1 MISVETDKAKRL
13 LVISAAGHISKD
25 EVKQAAEQVRKTL
38 RDVPPGLRALTDF
51 RWLESMRPS
60 AAPHIAE
67 IMDALA
73 EKQVASVI
81 RIIPDPGKD
90 IGLNILSQFHYSHE
104 LPISTVETLVDALD
118 RLLEQT
124 ANTKQATND
133 SRAAGTANTQW
144 EPTEPTDGPIDL
156 PETRIL

>member
-1 MISVETDKAKRL
+1 MFSVETNKAKRL
-13 LVISAAGHISKD
+13 LVISAAGHVSKE
-25 EVKQAAEQVRKTL
+25 EVKHAAEQVREAL
-38 RDVPPGLRALTDF
+38 QDAAPGSRVLTDF
-51 RWLESMRPS
+51 RWLESMRPG

-90 IGLNILSQFHYSHE
+90 VGMNILSQFHCSRE

-118 RLLEQT
+118 RLLEQN
-124 ANTKQATND
+124 AEHDRKELEAQIA
-133 SRAAGTANTQW
+133 R
-144 EPTEPTDGPIDL
+144 
-156 PETRIL
+156 

>member
-1 MISVETDKAKRL
+1 MFSVETNKAKRL
-13 LVISAAGHISKD
+13 LVISAAGHVSKE
-25 EVKQAAEQVRKTL
+25 EVKHAAEQVRE
-38 RDVPPGLRALTDF
+38 ALQDAA
-51 RWLESMRPS
+51 PS

-90 IGLNILSQFHYSHE
+90 IGMNILSQFHYSRE

-118 RLLEQT
+118 RLLEQN
-124 ANTKQATND
+124 AERDRKELEAQIA
-133 SRAAGTANTQW
+133 R
-144 EPTEPTDGPIDL
+144 
-156 PETRIL
+156 

>member
-1 MISVETDKAKRL
+1 MFSVEIDRSKRL
-13 LVISAAGHISKD
+13 LVISAAGHVSSG
-25 EVKQAAEQVRKTL
+25 EVKQAAAQVREAL
-38 RDVPPGLRALTDF
+38 RQVAPGLRALTDF
-51 RWLESMRPS
+51 RWLESMQPA

-104 LPISTVETLVDALD
+104 LPITTVETLVEALEA
-118 RLLEQT
+118 LLEQN
-124 ANTKQATND
+124 AEHARKEQAE
-133 SRAAGTANTQW
+133 S
-144 EPTEPTDGPIDL
+144 EP
-156 PETRIL
+156 

>member
-1 MISVETDKAKRL
+1 MFSVETNKAKRL
-13 LVISAAGHISKD
+13 LVISAAGHVSKE
-25 EVKQAAEQVRKTL
+25 EVKHAAEQVREAL
-38 RDVPPGLRALTDF
+38 RDAASGIRVLTDF
-51 RWLESMRPS
+51 RWLESMRPG

-90 IGLNILSQFHYSHE
+90 IGMINILSQFHYNRE

-118 RLLEQT
+118 RLLEQN
-124 ANTKQATND
+124 AERDRKELEAQIA
-133 SRAAGTANTQW
+133 R
-144 EPTEPTDGPIDL
+144 
-156 PETRIL
+156 

>member
-1 MISVETDKAKRL
+1 MFSVETNKAKRL
-13 LVISAAGHISKD
+13 LVISAAGHVSKE
-25 EVKQAAEQVRKTL
+25 EVKHAAEQVREAL
-38 RDVPPGLRALTDF
+38 RDAAPGIRVLTDF

-81 RIIPDPGKD
+81 RIIPDSGKD
-90 IGLNILSQFHYSHE
+90 IGMNILSHFRCSRE

-118 RLLEQT
+118 RLLEQN
-124 ANTKQATND
+124 AEHDRKELEAQIA
-133 SRAAGTANTQW
+133 R
-144 EPTEPTDGPIDL
+144 
-156 PETRIL
+156 

>member
-13 LVISAAGHISKD
+13 LVISAAGHVSKD
-25 EVKQAAEQVRKTL
+25 EVKQAAERVREA
-38 RDVPPGLRALTDF
+38 VQHVEPGLNALTDF

-118 RLLEQT
+118 RLLEQK
-124 ANTKQATND
+124 AQCAQRN
-133 SRAAGTANTQW
+133 
-144 EPTEPTDGPIDL
+144 
-156 PETRIL
+156 

>member
-1 MISVETDKAKRL
+1 MFSVETNKAKRL
-13 LVISAAGHISKD
+13 LVISAAGHVSKE
-25 EVKQAAEQVRKTL
+25 EVKHATEQVREAL
-38 RDVPPGLRALTDF
+38 RDAAPGIRVLTDF
-51 RWLESMRPS
+51 RWLESMRPA

-90 IGLNILSQFHYSHE
+90 IGMLNILSQFHYSRE

-118 RLLEQT
+118 RLLEQN
-124 ANTKQATND
+124 AERDRKELKAQIA
-133 SRAAGTANTQW
+133 R
-144 EPTEPTDGPIDL
+144 
-156 PETRIL
+156 

>member
-1 MISVETDKAKRL
+1 MFSVETNKTKGL
-13 LVISAAGHISKD
+13 LVITAAGHVLKE
-25 EVKQAAEQVRKTL
+25 EVKQAAAQVREAL
-38 RDVPPGLRALTDF
+38 REAAPGIRVLTDF
-51 RWLESMRPS
+51 RWLQSMRPA

-90 IGLNILSQFHYSHE
+90 IGMNILSQFHYSRE

-118 RLLEQT
+118 RLLEQNTERDRKEIEAQIGPT
-124 ANTKQATND
+124 AV
-133 SRAAGTANTQW
+133 R
-144 EPTEPTDGPIDL
+144 
-156 PETRIL
+156 